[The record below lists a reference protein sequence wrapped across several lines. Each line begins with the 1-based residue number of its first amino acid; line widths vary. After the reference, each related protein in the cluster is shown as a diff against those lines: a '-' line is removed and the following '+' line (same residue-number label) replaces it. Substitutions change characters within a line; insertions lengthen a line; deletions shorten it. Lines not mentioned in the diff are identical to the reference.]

1 MATYLAF
8 ALERN
13 NQKEEALALLEDYSN
28 KQKSNQKL
36 DVRVSLTLAN
46 MYLADH
52 QNKAIAEYEQVVK
65 VMPNNIVALNNLSWL
80 YMEENKLPQA
90 LKYAKQAY
98 EQKSHIPN
106 VVDTY
111 AQVLLKSEQKV
122 EALAK
127 AQEAYEL
134 SKGKD
139 IDIALNPAEALLA
152 NNKDKEGKGIL
163 ERISVKTPA
172 QQKKKQSLAQ

>member
-1 MATYLAF
+1 M
-8 ALERN
+8 
-13 NQKEEALALLEDYSN
+13 
-28 KQKSNQKL
+28 
-36 DVRVSLTLAN
+36 
-46 MYLADH
+46 
-52 QNKAIAEYEQVVK
+52 EQG
-65 VMPNNIVALNNLSWL
+65 
-80 YMEENKLPQA
+80 KLPQA

-98 EQKSHIPN
+98 EKKSIIPN

-139 IDIALNPAEALLA
+139 IDIALNLAESLLA
-152 NNKDKEGKGIL
+152 NNRIEEGRRMLDSIN
-163 ERISVKTPA
+163 VKTA
-172 QQKKKQSLAQ
+172 VQQKKKQSLSK